1 MMMTSL
7 GFQVKENFSGDLIEN
22 LLSAGSLFRD
32 HRWPFPSAVRIFA
45 KPLAPGKAPG
55 MPGGARRAAAERFS
69 GLANVSEGNGI

>member
-1 MMMTSL
+1 MMTSL

-45 KPLAPGKAPG
+45 KPVGTGQGTGDVWRRPLRSS
-55 MPGGARRAAAERFS
+55 GGIQRDGER
-69 GLANVSEGNGI
+69 V